1 LFKIINITTQNDWS
15 DKMDKKPSEYISE
28 FLNFV
33 AEAQV
38 KHRLYEEEVNKQDKL
53 TQDYLHS
60 LELGELKCD
69 ERSKVATKLAIN
81 RQDRRYYKDR
91 VEEFKPIAQFFE
103 DAANKKVLDKL
114 KQVLGE
120 TRKWESYHKDRK
132 YIPRVLKE
140 KKDE

>member
-1 LFKIINITTQNDWS
+1 MN
-15 DKMDKKPSEYISE
+15 KKPSEYITE

-38 KHRLYEEEVNKQDKL
+38 QHRIYGEEVNNQDKL
-53 TQDYLHS
+53 TQDFLHK
-60 LELGELKCD
+60 LELGELRRD

-91 VEEFKPIAQFFE
+91 VEEFEPIVQFFN
-103 DAANKKVLDKL
+103 DPVNKKVIEKL

-120 TRKWESYHKDRK
+120 TRRWESYHKDRK
-132 YIPRVLKE
+132 YKPRVLKE
-140 KKDE
+140 KING

>member
-1 LFKIINITTQNDWS
+1 
-15 DKMDKKPSEYISE
+15 MKKSSEYISE

-33 AEAQV
+33 SDAQV
-38 KHRLYEEEVNKQDKL
+38 KHRIYSEEVENQEKL

-60 LELGELKCD
+60 LELDDLKCD

-81 RQDRRYYKDR
+81 RKDRRYYKDR
-91 VEEFKPIAQFFE
+91 VEEFEPVVKFFE
-103 DAANKKVLDKL
+103 DPQHKKMLNLMTKVLGD
-114 KQVLGE
+114 V
-120 TRKWESYHKDRK
+120 RKAESYHKDRK

>member
-1 LFKIINITTQNDWS
+1 
-15 DKMDKKPSEYISE
+15 MDKKPSEFISE

-33 AEAQV
+33 AESQV
-38 KHRLYEEEVNKQDKL
+38 QCRIYSEEVNNQDKL

-60 LELGELKCD
+60 LELDGLKRD

-81 RQDRRYYKDR
+81 RKDRRYYKDR
-91 VEEFKPIAQFFE
+91 VEELTPIVEFFN
-103 DAANKKVLDKL
+103 DPVNKKVLDKM

-120 TRKWESYHKDRK
+120 TRKSEGYHSNRK

-140 KKDE
+140 NKDG

>member
-1 LFKIINITTQNDWS
+1 
-15 DKMDKKPSEYISE
+15 MDKKPSEYISE

-33 AEAQV
+33 ATAQS
-38 KHRLYEEEVNKQDKL
+38 HYRFCSEEVNNQDKL

-60 LELGELKCD
+60 LELDGLKRD

-81 RQDRRYYKDR
+81 RKDRRYFKDR
-91 VEEFKPIAQFFE
+91 VEELEPIVQFFE
-103 DAANKKVLDKL
+103 EPQNKKVLDKM
-114 KQVLGE
+114 KQVLGQVRRAE
-120 TRKWESYHKDRK
+120 GYHKDRN

>member
-1 LFKIINITTQNDWS
+1 
-15 DKMDKKPSEYISE
+15 MDKKPSEYITE

-33 AEAQV
+33 ANAQV
-38 KHRLYEEEVNKQDKL
+38 QHRLYEEEVNNQDKL
-53 TQDYLHS
+53 TQDFLHK

-91 VEEFKPIAQFFE
+91 VEELKSIVEFFNDPI
-103 DAANKKVLDKL
+103 NKKVLDKM

-120 TRKWESYHKDRK
+120 TRRWESYHKDRK